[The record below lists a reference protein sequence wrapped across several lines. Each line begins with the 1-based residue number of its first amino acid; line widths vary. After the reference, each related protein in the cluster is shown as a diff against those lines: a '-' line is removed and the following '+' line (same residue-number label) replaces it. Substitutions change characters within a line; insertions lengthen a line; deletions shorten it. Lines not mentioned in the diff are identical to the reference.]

1 MQKVI
6 TALEH
11 LEDLVQKNDTERTVI
26 EELRKNIEH
35 LEHEDSKKN
44 EERIR
49 YARDIEQV
57 LNWDY
62 SIQATEFIILPEL

>member
-57 LNWDY
+57 LN
-62 SIQATEFIILPEL
+62 